1 MFHNLPKDCRCQPFL
16 SFDYGCIIYLFPLCA
31 KLFKKIFLPSKFLKT
46 AKNYNFFHVYRGYFE
61 LSRPP
66 CFQFFPYASNLP
78 HFPKIPNRP
87 PSSSLFAALIE
98 KNTNLAS
105 TFTSVFTSTSTP
117 KTLQHPSTTPLIHNL
132 STILHPLIS
141 YKIII
146 NIHTH

>member
-1 MFHNLPKDCRCQPFL
+1 MFHNLPKDCRRQPFL
-16 SFDYGCIIYLFPLCA
+16 SFDYGCIIYLFATCA
-31 KLFKKIFLPSKFLKT
+31 KLFKKIFLPSKLLKT
-46 AKNYNFFHVYRGYFE
+46 AKNYNFFHVYGGYFE
-61 LSRPP
+61 LSRPL

-78 HFPKIPNRP
+78 HFPKFPNRP
-87 PSSSLFAALIE
+87 PSLSLFAALIE
-98 KNTNLAS
+98 KNTSL
-105 TFTSVFTSTSTP
+105 TSAFTSTSTP